1 MRTDAAP
8 KNQLNL
14 RKTSLPLSARG
25 AFMESERSFVTV
37 RRIDGVKIASRP
49 SPRAHEER
57 FRMTE
62 QRHAGP
68 FLPLSFLLCLLGA
81 TQKPRPDLIT
91 PAFSFIKG

>member
-1 MRTDAAP
+1 
-8 KNQLNL
+8 
-14 RKTSLPLSARG
+14 
-25 AFMESERSFVTV
+25 MESERSFVTV

-68 FLPLSFLLCLLGA
+68 FLPLSFLSCLLGA